1 MAIKI
6 AGEIEKSLYN
16 CTDLTRKELNKIA
29 RAAAYTS
36 THTKDTF
43 SGGLKETEPFFEG
56 LEKAGVKAFKAV
68 ASAAAAAGTAVIG
81 AGTLAANAGIEYESA
96 FAGVKKTTEATVQE
110 YEQMRKEVLSMTR
123 EIPAAASEIAEVAEA
138 AGQLGIG
145 KENLLGF
152 SRVMIDLGEST
163 DLASTEAASAL
174 AKFSNITNP
183 DMKADDYSRLGSVVV
198 DLGNNFATTESDIVS
213 MATNMASAGELA
225 GFTQAQIMA
234 MATAMSSV
242 GIEAEAGGSSMSK
255 IIKKVQVAVETNSK
269 SLQDYASVAGKS
281 VEEFREDFKEDGLA
295 AIAAFIGGL
304 NDVER
309 NGKSATVILEEMGL
323 TEVRL
328 SNTLLSLANADDLML
343 RAVETANNAWEEN
356 IALSR
361 EAATRY
367 ETTESKIA
375 IMQNGFTEMGI
386 AMYDQFNEPLREGID
401 VITELVHEATM
412 DISNSNV
419 IHDIAQ
425 NVVDN
430 IPTVIS
436 ITEQLAVA
444 VGNFAEP
451 FLTVGGWLADNPKV
465 LTSAITGIGMSLASY
480 KVVKGVTSLTSAFK
494 ALGPAAMPVLAAAGG
509 IAAVTGLGAYLAQWD
524 AEMTRVNLDEHFGD
538 IALSLTDI
546 NEAARQIV
554 GDSYLDKVD
563 ELLSAG
569 AVSDSLINSLERA
582 IRDINAERW
591 KLSVGLSFSAEDKE
605 EYARMAQQYI
615 SDVQAYISN
624 EGYTFQLSAE
634 LLLSGSVNMEDIIAD
649 NNAFYTQLG
658 TQMQEIGGQVS
669 DIISEALENG
679 LEIDQGEI
687 ERLLGQAQ
695 KIQEALSGGESK
707 AKLETIQARYSGA
720 MLDVNSWQ
728 NLMQDIN
735 NYVTESNEEAW
746 NSYSSSIAKLE
757 ARRELDESYTQEQ
770 YEADKAEFLQGTY
783 SRQAE
788 SALNAYNFLMNT
800 VEDTYGSEINSEYA
814 EKYIQDELDRLMNE
828 GDGNKYYRAQDWSDQ
843 TREIITGLSVQAD
856 RLGHMGDAATEI
868 LEYAAPL
875 QEQIDIIKQHVESN
889 GGELDRD
896 ILEMLNA
903 ADERMARWKATTG
916 DEESMWKMIGNAA
929 GENEDY
935 AVVLMAAQKN
945 GAAIA
950 QEAIDAIRE
959 KQPEAE
965 QIAQEFLETSKQV
978 LEGGY
983 DATVPINVG
992 YKYVSEYNNTGKIY
1006 GIANNA
1012 DGGIITSPTISW
1024 LAEGG
1029 YAESVIPLD
1038 GSQNA
1043 VNLWQQT
1050 GEMLGVFRKDGFH
1063 SLATQLL
1070 DEPNGGSISNAID
1083 NSEEKIS
1090 INPVFEIHVNGE
1102 AGNTESM
1109 EKSIRSILNGEL
1121 REIVEEVL
1129 EKRARDR
1136 KRFSF
1141 S

>member
-1 MAIKI
+1 MAKNSEYRMAIKI

-658 TQMQEIGGQVS
+658 TQMQEIGC
-669 DIISEALENG
+669 
-679 LEIDQGEI
+679 
-687 ERLLGQAQ
+687 LL
-695 KIQEALSGGESK
+695 
-707 AKLETIQARYSGA
+707 Y
-720 MLDVNSWQ
+720 
-728 NLMQDIN
+728 
-735 NYVTESNEEAW
+735 
-746 NSYSSSIAKLE
+746 
-757 ARRELDESYTQEQ
+757 
-770 YEADKAEFLQGTY
+770 
-783 SRQAE
+783 
-788 SALNAYNFLMNT
+788 
-800 VEDTYGSEINSEYA
+800 
-814 EKYIQDELDRLMNE
+814 
-828 GDGNKYYRAQDWSDQ
+828 
-843 TREIITGLSVQAD
+843 
-856 RLGHMGDAATEI
+856 
-868 LEYAAPL
+868 
-875 QEQIDIIKQHVESN
+875 
-889 GGELDRD
+889 
-896 ILEMLNA
+896 
-903 ADERMARWKATTG
+903 
-916 DEESMWKMIGNAA
+916 
-929 GENEDY
+929 
-935 AVVLMAAQKN
+935 
-945 GAAIA
+945 
-950 QEAIDAIRE
+950 
-959 KQPEAE
+959 
-965 QIAQEFLETSKQV
+965 
-978 LEGGY
+978 
-983 DATVPINVG
+983 
-992 YKYVSEYNNTGKIY
+992 
-1006 GIANNA
+1006 
-1012 DGGIITSPTISW
+1012 TSPS
-1024 LAEGG
+1024 
-1029 YAESVIPLD
+1029 P
-1038 GSQNA
+1038 
-1043 VNLWQQT
+1043 
-1050 GEMLGVFRKDGFH
+1050 
-1063 SLATQLL
+1063 
-1070 DEPNGGSISNAID
+1070 
-1083 NSEEKIS
+1083 
-1090 INPVFEIHVNGE
+1090 
-1102 AGNTESM
+1102 
-1109 EKSIRSILNGEL
+1109 
-1121 REIVEEVL
+1121 
-1129 EKRARDR
+1129 RD
-1136 KRFSF
+1136 
-1141 S
+1141 